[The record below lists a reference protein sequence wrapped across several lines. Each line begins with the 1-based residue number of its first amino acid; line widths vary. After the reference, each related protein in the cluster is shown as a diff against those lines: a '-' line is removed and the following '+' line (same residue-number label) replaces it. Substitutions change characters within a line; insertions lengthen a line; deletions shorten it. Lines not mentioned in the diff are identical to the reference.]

1 MGNKK
6 AKVLPEPVM
15 KAINIIVVQD
25 RILSYFL
32 HFVQAFD
39 AKFKSILLEW

>member
-15 KAINIIVVQD
+15 KVINIIVVQD

-32 HFVQAFD
+32 HFVQAD